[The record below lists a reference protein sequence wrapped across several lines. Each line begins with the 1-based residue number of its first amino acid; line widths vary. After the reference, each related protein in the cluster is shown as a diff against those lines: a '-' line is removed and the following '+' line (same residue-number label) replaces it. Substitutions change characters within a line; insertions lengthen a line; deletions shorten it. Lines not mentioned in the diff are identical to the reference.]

1 MDTQPSS
8 QAATPPTPA
17 VGAVILL
24 ILIVAAVAFIYV
36 NTLLGLTDFWAG
48 FLFLTFW
55 MAAEQ
60 VQQGAF
66 VSSAVGAVVG
76 LLLALALQRLPH
88 LYGNAGEAAA
98 VIIMLAAIYCQI
110 VGWGKVA
117 FNFSTMIFLTAGAAV
132 PIQAHTDVINDLKS
146 LGLGI
151 VFFGAVVMSAQKL
164 AARNTAPVTT

>member
-1 MDTQPSS
+1 MDPQAST
-8 QAATPPTPA
+8 QAASTPTPA
-17 VGAVILL
+17 VGAVILI
-24 ILIVAAVAFIYV
+24 ILVVAAVAFIYV
-36 NTLLGLTDFWAG
+36 NSLLGLTDFWAG
-48 FLFLTFW
+48 FLFLTYW

-66 VSSAVGAVVG
+66 VSSAVGAVIG
-76 LLLALALQRLPH
+76 LLVALALQMLPH

-98 VIIMLAAIYCQI
+98 IVIMLVAIYFQI
-110 VGWGKVA
+110 VGWGKIA

-132 PIQAHTDVINDLKS
+132 PIQAHTDVLNALKS

-164 AARNTAPVTT
+164 AARNTATATS